1 MTELEDQSTGAAN
14 LDSAVVFCLI
24 PMTDAA
30 ERRFRTLYQEHYE
43 KLLAYAVRRC
53 PDSSEAHDVVA
64 EVFLVLWRRLDE
76 APPDDREV
84 PLWLF
89 GVARRVLSN
98 RQRAAQRR
106 RRLITRV
113 AWNLGHVPSVDE
125 GVAGDPGARGVLAGL
140 ARLDDADREILMLAA
155 WEELSTRDI
164 ATVLGCSANAAA
176 IRLHRARKRL
186 REEVAKETA
195 LGGDKEEGVP
205 LRQTTD
211 AGQEP

>member
-1 MTELEDQSTGAAN
+1 MTRFEDESTGTAN
-14 LDSAVVFCLI
+14 LDSTVVFCLS
-24 PMTDAA
+24 PMTVAA
-30 ERRFRTLYQEHYE
+30 ERRFRILYQEHYE

-76 APPDDREV
+76 APLDHQEV

-106 RRLITRV
+106 KRLISRV
-113 AWNLGHVPSVDE
+113 AWNLGRVPPVDE
-125 GVAGDPGARGVLAGL
+125 GVAGDTEARGVLAGL

-186 REEVAKETA
+186 REEVAKESA
-195 LGGDKEEGVP
+195 LAGDKEEGVR